1 MQYEPIRF
9 SSAAYRA
16 AIDLK
21 NKTASTTV
29 AQGVI
34 PLMRSHAIKG
44 YPHEICGLLIGKF
57 STSGWQID
65 EAIPVPNINT
75 ERVADRFQLDPKIY
89 KQTDTKLRGTG
100 REIIGVYHSHPDCP
114 AKPSPT
120 DVEHA
125 WDGWCYIIISVA
137 EKQVV
142 DISFWA
148 LNDAGTAFSASSA
161 EVFS

>member
-1 MQYEPIRF
+1 MQSEPKRF
-9 SSAAYRA
+9 SSAPYLA

-21 NKTASTTV
+21 NKAATTKL
-29 AQGVI
+29 AHGVMQI
-34 PLMRSHAIKG
+34 MHSHAAKG

-57 STSGWQID
+57 SSSGWQID

-75 ERVADRFQLDPKIY
+75 ERAADRFQLDPKIY
-89 KQTDTKLRGTG
+89 NKIDTKLRGTG

-125 WDGWCYIIISVA
+125 WEGWCYAIISVA

-142 DISFWA
+142 DVSFWA
-148 LNDAGTAFSASSA
+148 LNDAATAFSVSSA
-161 EVFS
+161 EVC